1 MQRSWY
7 VGRWTPATRH
17 REAPMAT
24 APGAGRG
31 SGLLGWLHRE
41 GGILSSPP
49 FACWIRGCML
59 DVARGAA
66 LIPRLGLV

>member
-1 MQRSWY
+1 M
-7 VGRWTPATRH
+7 GRWTPGTER
-17 REAPMAT
+17 RPMAT
-24 APGAGRG
+24 APGAGWG

-49 FACWIRGCML
+49 FTYWVRRCML